1 MSANKKEKLWFWNDV
16 AGKRRILLKTAA
28 KATVKATV

>member
-1 MSANKKEKLWFWNDV
+1 MSANKKEKLWFWKNI
-16 AGKRRILLKTAA
+16 AGKRRTVLKTAA